1 MSCHEDLYTLDEK
14 RYGTYKMSGFHKYWR
29 LTNTGGVL
37 RPWYGVLF
45 LLERYFR
52 NMDWGLKLDIGPGLY
67 MGHVYGITL
76 NPKVKIGK
84 NCNIHKGVTIG
95 QENRGK
101 RKGVPV
107 IGDEVWIG
115 INATIVGNVHIG
127 NDVLI
132 APGAYINFLDD
143 NSLSK
148 IAIKAS
154 FMEFIFRG
162 VAYFSFYD
170 IMLGLFPI
178 VIAIIIKCGVDILLS
193 VRQ

>member
-1 MSCHEDLYTLDEK
+1 MEVD
-14 RYGTYKMSGFHKYWR
+14 KYR
-29 LTNTGGVL
+29 GGL

-52 NMDWGLKLDIGPGLY
+52 NMDWGLKFDIGPGLY
-67 MGHVYGITL
+67 MGHVHGITL

-115 INATIVGNVHIG
+115 INAIIVGNIHIG

-132 APGAYINFLDD
+132 APGAYINFDVPDHSIVVGNLGVIRHAAHATDGYI
-143 NSLSK
+143 NRK
-148 IAIKAS
+148 I
-154 FMEFIFRG
+154 
-162 VAYFSFYD
+162 
-170 IMLGLFPI
+170 
-178 VIAIIIKCGVDILLS
+178 
-193 VRQ
+193 

>member
-1 MSCHEDLYTLDEK
+1 MEVDKC
-14 RYGTYKMSGFHKYWR
+14 
-29 LTNTGGVL
+29 GGGL

-67 MGHVYGITL
+67 MGHVHGITL

-107 IGDEVWIG
+107 IGDVVWIG
-115 INATIVGNVHIG
+115 INATIVGNIHIG

-132 APGAYINFLDD
+132 APGLILI
-143 NSLSK
+143 LMCR
-148 IAIKAS
+148 IT
-154 FMEFIFRG
+154 
-162 VAYFSFYD
+162 
-170 IMLGLFPI
+170 P
-178 VIAIIIKCGVDILLS
+178 LLS
-193 VRQ
+193 EIRV

>member
-1 MSCHEDLYTLDEK
+1 MNCHEDLYTLDKK
-14 RYGTYKMSGFHKYWR
+14 RYGTDKMSGFQKYWR

-67 MGHVYGITL
+67 MGHVHGITL

-115 INATIVGNVHIG
+115 INATIVGNIHIG

-132 APGAYINFLDD
+132 APGAYINFDVPD
-143 NSLSK
+143 HSIVVGNPGVIRHAAHATDGYINRK
-148 IAIKAS
+148 I
-154 FMEFIFRG
+154 
-162 VAYFSFYD
+162 
-170 IMLGLFPI
+170 
-178 VIAIIIKCGVDILLS
+178 
-193 VRQ
+193 

>member
-1 MSCHEDLYTLDEK
+1 MEVD
-14 RYGTYKMSGFHKYWR
+14 KYR
-29 LTNTGGVL
+29 GGL

-52 NMDWGLKLDIGPGLY
+52 NMDWGLKLDIGSGLY
-67 MGHVYGITL
+67 MGHVHGITL

-84 NCNIHKGVTIG
+84 NCNIHKSVTIG

-115 INATIVGNVHIG
+115 INATIVGNIHIG

-132 APGAYINFLDD
+132 APGAYINFDVPD
-143 NSLSK
+143 HSIVVGNPSVIRHAAHATDGYINRK
-148 IAIKAS
+148 I
-154 FMEFIFRG
+154 
-162 VAYFSFYD
+162 
-170 IMLGLFPI
+170 
-178 VIAIIIKCGVDILLS
+178 
-193 VRQ
+193 

>member
-1 MSCHEDLYTLDEK
+1 MEVD
-14 RYGTYKMSGFHKYWR
+14 KYR
-29 LTNTGGVL
+29 GGL

-52 NMDWGLKLDIGPGLY
+52 NMDWGLKLDIGSGLY

-132 APGAYINFLDD
+132 APGAYINFDVPD
-143 NSLSK
+143 HSIVVGNP
-148 IAIKAS
+148 
-154 FMEFIFRG
+154 G
-162 VAYFSFYD
+162 VIRHAVHATDGY
-170 IMLGLFPI
+170 INRK
-178 VIAIIIKCGVDILLS
+178 V
-193 VRQ
+193 

>member
-1 MSCHEDLYTLDEK
+1 MRGDCVHGMEYFFCWSVISEI
-14 RYGTYKMSGFHKYWR
+14 W
-29 LTNTGGVL
+29 TG
-37 RPWYGVLF
+37 
-45 LLERYFR
+45 
-52 NMDWGLKLDIGPGLY
+52 GLKLDIGPGLY
-67 MGHVYGITL
+67 MGHVHGITL

-132 APGAYINFLDD
+132 APGAYINFDVPD
-143 NSLSK
+143 H
-148 IAIKAS
+148 S
-154 FMEFIFRG
+154 FVVGNPG
-162 VAYFSFYD
+162 VIRHAVHATDGY
-170 IMLGLFPI
+170 INRK
-178 VIAIIIKCGVDILLS
+178 V
-193 VRQ
+193 

>member
-1 MSCHEDLYTLDEK
+1 MWVD
-14 RYGTYKMSGFHKYWR
+14 KYR
-29 LTNTGGVL
+29 GGL

-45 LLERYFR
+45 LLGRYFR

-67 MGHVYGITL
+67 MGHVHGITL

-115 INATIVGNVHIG
+115 INATIVGNIHIG

-132 APGAYINFLDD
+132 APGAYINFDVPD
-143 NSLSK
+143 HSIVVGNP
-148 IAIKAS
+148 
-154 FMEFIFRG
+154 G
-162 VAYFSFYD
+162 VIRHAVHATDGY
-170 IMLGLFPI
+170 INRK
-178 VIAIIIKCGVDILLS
+178 V
-193 VRQ
+193 